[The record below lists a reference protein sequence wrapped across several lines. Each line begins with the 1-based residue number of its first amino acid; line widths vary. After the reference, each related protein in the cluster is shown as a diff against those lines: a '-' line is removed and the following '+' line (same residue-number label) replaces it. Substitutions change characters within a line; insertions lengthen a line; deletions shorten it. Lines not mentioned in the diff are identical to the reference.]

1 MKDKYVF
8 KSKKDFKNWIIIGNV
23 FAKSLCPVQEV
34 LKQYNGL
41 SASQRLSIK
50 KQFLECDNI
59 RRKKIQEADL
69 SAWEIGIMVDA
80 HIIACEYNIDPL
92 TAVLCIN
99 PICKPNAKVIIK

>member
-69 SAWEIGIMVDA
+69 SALEIGIMVDQHNIA
-80 HIIACEYNIDPL
+80 SDYKNDQLTDVLSINHI
-92 TAVLCIN
+92 
-99 PICKPNAKVIIK
+99 